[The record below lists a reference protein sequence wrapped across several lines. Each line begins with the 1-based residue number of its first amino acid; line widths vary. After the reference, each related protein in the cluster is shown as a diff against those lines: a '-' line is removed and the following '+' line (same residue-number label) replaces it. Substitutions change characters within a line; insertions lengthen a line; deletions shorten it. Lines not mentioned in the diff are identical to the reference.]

1 LFQSNLVE
9 LKKSKPHSY
18 CPLCLNVEN
27 NTFCN
32 DFYHCSNCAGY
43 FRPSELLP
51 SREEE
56 RERYESHNNDVNDI
70 RYRKF
75 VEPITSSI
83 LQDYTPNCQGLD
95 FGAGTGPVIKTVLKE
110 NSFDVALYDPLFH
123 NYPDVLDEQY
133 DYIACCEVIEHFHKP
148 RLEFDKFSKMLKPK
162 GSLYMM
168 THLYDSSI
176 DFGNWYYKKDNTHVF
191 IYQKETMRWIS
202 DKYKYSSM
210 SIEGRMITMRKG

>member
-1 LFQSNLVE
+1 M
-9 LKKSKPHSY
+9 KKNKPHSY
-18 CPLCLNVEN
+18 CPLCLNVDN
-27 NTFCN
+27 FSFCN

-56 RERYESHNNDVNDI
+56 RERYESHNNDVNDP
-70 RYRKF
+70 RFRKF

-83 LQDYTPNCQGLD
+83 LQNYTPNSKGLD
-95 FGAGTGPVIKTVLKE
+95 FGAGTGPVIETILKE

-133 DYIACCEVIEHFHKP
+133 DYIACCEVIEHFHNP
-148 RLEFDKFSKMLKPK
+148 GFEFDKFSKMLNPQ
-162 GSLYMM
+162 GTLYIM
-168 THLYDSSI
+168 TQLYDSSI
-176 DFGNWYYKKDNTHVF
+176 DFGSWYYIRDNTHVF
-191 IYQKETMRWIS
+191 IYQKDTMRWIR

-210 SIEGRMITMRKG
+210 SIEGRMITMRKA